1 MLCNNQANCH
11 TKSVKYSAFE
21 QRVIELLEN
30 AVADFEI
37 KLKDNNTNVIQLHE
51 GIVQK
56 HLRELERLHE
66 KDMRQKDAYED
77 GVYTKEEYIK
87 RNALV
92 QEQIAKAT
100 SALEQ
105 AKASTPKVIDYADKI
120 RRFTDCIN
128 ALKNPDIS
136 ASEKNVLLKS
146 CIKRIDYYND
156 GESKPG
162 VGRYVEN
169 VFELNMLL
177 NI

>member
-1 MLCNNQANCH
+1 MH
-11 TKSVKYSAFE
+11 
-21 QRVIELLEN
+21 
-30 AVADFEI
+30 
-37 KLKDNNTNVIQLHE
+37 
-51 GIVQK
+51 
-56 HLRELERLHE
+56 ELERLHE

-77 GVYTKEEYIK
+77 GIYTKEEYIK

-92 QEQIAKAT
+92 QEQIAKTT

-105 AKASTPKVIDYADKI
+105 AKLSAPKPVDYAKKI
-120 RRFTDCIN
+120 KQFNDCIN
-128 ALKNPDIS
+128 ALKNSEMS
-136 ASEKNVLLKS
+136 APEKNILLRN
-146 CIKRIDYYND
+146 CVKRIDYYND